1 MELIMTFSC
10 MCIVYFDP
18 PQPCSSPLTP
28 PPPTNT
34 PSLPNQPLLCFHI
47 ATLFSFNNPVD
58 FIRVS
63 LQGQEHL
70 ANVYT

>member
-18 PQPCSSPLTP
+18 PQPYASPLT

-34 PSLPNQPLLCFHI
+34 PSLPNRPFLCFHVS
-47 ATLFSFNNPVD
+47 TFSFNNPVD
-58 FIRVS
+58 FTRAS

-70 ANVYT
+70 DNVYT